1 MDRCSINNWHLDLGS
16 HQSLQSITTQSQLNV
31 SCQGKKTQTHCRT
44 ALYWD
49 LIQAYGLDTC
59 CLCIN
64 CHKESCCR
72 SAPFCWLPLSSTYSS
87 VWCFTFPRLQQQ
99 PRYTGRW
106 PRPRT
111 KTPNVPQLEKNH
123 FSRSDRKTTH
133 GSISLDPINAPNC
146 SHPTNVFVSVSCRW
160 IGTFDLT
167 NECAMHAKCKVLSSR
182 TTSTSDQFVK
192 NIYCVSVYI
201 YTHNYTYTSSYF
213 HYI

>member
-1 MDRCSINNWHLDLGS
+1 MYHVKVKKLKRIVVPHCTGIWFKPTVLIPVAFVLIVTRDL
-16 HQSLQSITTQSQLNV
+16 V
-31 SCQGKKTQTHCRT
+31 
-44 ALYWD
+44 
-49 LIQAYGLDTC
+49 
-59 CLCIN
+59 
-64 CHKESCCR
+64 CR
-72 SAPFCWLPLSSTYSS
+72 SAPFCWLPLSSTC

-99 PRYTGRW
+99 PRYIGRW
-106 PRPRT
+106 PRPQT

-123 FSRSDRKTTH
+123 FSKSDRKTTH

-182 TTSTSDQFVK
+182 TTSTSDQLIK

-201 YTHNYTYTSSYF
+201 YIYT
-213 HYI
+213 